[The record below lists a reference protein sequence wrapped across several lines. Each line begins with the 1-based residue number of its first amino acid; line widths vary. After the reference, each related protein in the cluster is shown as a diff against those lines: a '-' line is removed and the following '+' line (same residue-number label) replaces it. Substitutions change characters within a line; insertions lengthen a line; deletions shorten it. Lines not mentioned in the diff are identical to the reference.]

1 MRPHPKDDKK
11 LRVCEVDTSRN
22 TFTVITNALNVKKGM
37 KVVFAVSGCGGGV
50 ATVSSSRGQESWS
63 GLWCAWQ

>member
-1 MRPHPKDDKK
+1 MRLTIAEVVSVRPHPKDDKK

-37 KVVFAVSGCGGGV
+37 KVVFAVSGLLRWFGCSV
-50 ATVSSSRGQESWS
+50 KH
-63 GLWCAWQ
+63 